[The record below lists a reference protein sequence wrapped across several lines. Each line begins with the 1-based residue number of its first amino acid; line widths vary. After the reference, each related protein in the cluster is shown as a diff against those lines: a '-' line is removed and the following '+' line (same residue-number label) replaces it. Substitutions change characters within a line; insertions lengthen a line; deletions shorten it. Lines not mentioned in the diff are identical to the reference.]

1 MSNHSNQEGLVD
13 LIYQAAV
20 DAELWPEVIDQVVKG
35 VDGSAATLHWYSL
48 FSGRSS
54 GIGVGVDQ
62 ASLDHGFETYA
73 ALSPLTEKNAE
84 KKRRRLRNYAP
95 RILRDTDWVPKEAF
109 LKTAYY
115 NEFFQSFEFH
125 SDVSLGLMV
134 EDVGGGDFEGAGLNI
149 FRHKRQGEWSDDNM
163 ALLRALHP
171 HLIRAYRLGRRV
183 SVSKHVEESLSQFLD
198 RAPWGVFIVDQD
210 RRVVHFN
217 KQAESLLGETGGLTL
232 VGGRLSAHGP
242 ADAKRL
248 HQLVASAASSDSEAR
263 SGGAMMLATPGRR
276 RPLALVAYPLSPE
289 RVDLFPKS
297 SAVAVCVTDLDAYVS
312 YPDKELRDLFG
323 LTAAEARV
331 ALTLSEGLDAA
342 GIAER
347 LGLSLPTVR
356 THLAH
361 IFDKTETTGQA
372 TLNGLLTRVGATMG
386 SAKS

>member
-1 MSNHSNQEGLVD
+1 MSNHPDQEELVD

-20 DAELWPEVIDQVVKG
+20 DAELWPEVLDQVVQR

-54 GIGVGVDQ
+54 GIGVGVEQ

-95 RILRDTDWVPKEAF
+95 RILRDIDWLPKEEF

-115 NEFFQSFEFH
+115 NDFFQAFEFH

-134 EDVGGGDFEGAGLNI
+134 EDVGGGDFEGAGLNV
-149 FRHKRQGEWSDDNM
+149 FRHKNQGEWTDQNM

-171 HLIRAYRLGRRV
+171 HLVRAYRLGRRV

-198 RAPWGVFIVDQD
+198 RASWGVFIVDRD
-210 RRVVHFN
+210 RQVIHFN
-217 KQAESLLGETGGLTL
+217 RQAESLLGEPWGLTL
-232 VGGRLSAHGP
+232 VAGRLSAHGP
-242 ADAKRL
+242 AEARRL
-248 HQLVASAASSDSEAR
+248 HQLVAGAAADGEAR
-263 SGGAMMLATPGRR
+263 TGGAMTLATPHRR
-276 RPLALVAYPLSPE
+276 RPLALVAYPLNRE
-289 RVDLFPKS
+289 RVDLFPKA

-312 YPDKELRDLFG
+312 YPEKELRDLFG

-331 ALTLSEGLDAA
+331 ALTLSEGLDGT

-372 TLNGLLTRVGATMG
+372 TLNGLLARVGATMG